1 MYVILEKNQ
10 NGYKNLF
17 RIPKISKRENK
28 IIRQERKNIIFHYQ
42 AICRKRHAGKNSDTE
57 SEKRQ
62 VSGARISG
70 LAILWKRRHSQEQ
83 VGSWDQYLCSKLPSH
98 IYAL

>member
-1 MYVILEKNQ
+1 MDI
-10 NGYKNLF
+10 
-17 RIPKISKRENK
+17 RICSEYQKRENK
-28 IIRQERKNIIFHYQ
+28 IKRQERKNIIFHYQ

-70 LAILWKRRHSQEQ
+70 LAILWKRRHYQEQ
-83 VGSWDQYLCSKLPSH
+83 VESWDRPVMLQ
-98 IYAL
+98 IA